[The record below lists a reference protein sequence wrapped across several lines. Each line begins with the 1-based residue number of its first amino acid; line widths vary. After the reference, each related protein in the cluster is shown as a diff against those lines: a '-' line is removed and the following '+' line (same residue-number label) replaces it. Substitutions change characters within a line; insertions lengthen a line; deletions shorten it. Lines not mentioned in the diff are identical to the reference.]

1 MVPLKKSEKSGRMD
15 HIMSI
20 IELPKNYDPSASET
34 DIYRRW
40 EESGYFNPDNCIKD
54 GITAKDAQPFTI
66 SMPPP
71 NVTGTLHLGHAF
83 EHALQDTA
91 IRYQRMRGR
100 RTLWVPGTDHAAIAT
115 NAKYEKILAKEGK
128 SRHDFSR
135 EEYFKQVQAFAL
147 GNQEHILG
155 QLRLIGDS
163 VDWSRLA
170 FTLDEKREHA
180 VRSAFKRMHDDGL
193 IYRGNRIVNWDPKGQ
208 TTISDDEIVYEETQ
222 SALYTFRYAK
232 DFPIPIATTRPETKV
247 GDVAVAVHP
256 DDERYAAY
264 VGKTYSVTFAG
275 TPLTIK
281 VIADKDVDP
290 AYGTGAVGVTPAHSF
305 IDWELAQRHDLPFKK
320 VINEYAR
327 MENASEELNGKKVLE
342 ARTLVIEWLKQ
353 EGLLEKEEAIQNNV
367 SKSDRTGGIIEPLP
381 KLQWFIDVDKPF
393 VLKESKLKDIA
404 PGSTTTLKDIMLS
417 VVRSGEVEILPDHFA
432 KIYTHWAENLRDW
445 CISRQILYGH
455 RIPAWY
461 RDDEITIGE
470 APTGDGWVQDEDTLD
485 TWFSSGLWTFSTLGW
500 PEQTD
505 DLRTYHPTTVIN
517 PGYEILPLWVSRM
530 IMMSGCLLGDIPFHI
545 AYFHGIVRDKD
556 GRKFSKS
563 LNNGIDPLEV
573 IKANGTD
580 ALRMSLIVGVGPG
593 SDLKFDMNKV
603 KAYRHFANKLWNIAR
618 FVLMN
623 LTDDV
628 EEAKLTD
635 ADRAIV
641 DELGAFVADVTQD
654 MEALRLYLA
663 GEKIYHYIWH
673 TFADKIIEESK
684 AKLASEDATI
694 KRSAQRM
701 LRELLL
707 TSLKMLHPFMPFVTE
722 EIWSKVHG
730 GETPKNLLMVQRWP

>member
-1 MVPLKKSEKSGRMD
+1 
-15 HIMSI
+15 
-20 IELPKNYDPSASET
+20 
-34 DIYRRW
+34 
-40 EESGYFNPDNCIKD
+40 
-54 GITAKDAQPFTI
+54 
-66 SMPPP
+66 
-71 NVTGTLHLGHAF
+71 
-83 EHALQDTA
+83 
-91 IRYQRMRGR
+91 
-100 RTLWVPGTDHAAIAT
+100 
-115 NAKYEKILAKEGK
+115 
-128 SRHDFSR
+128 
-135 EEYFKQVQAFAL
+135 
-147 GNQEHILG
+147 
-155 QLRLIGDS
+155 
-163 VDWSRLA
+163 
-170 FTLDEKREHA
+170 
-180 VRSAFKRMHDDGL
+180 
-193 IYRGNRIVNWDPKGQ
+193 
-208 TTISDDEIVYEETQ
+208 
-222 SALYTFRYAK
+222 
-232 DFPIPIATTRPETKV
+232 
-247 GDVAVAVHP
+247 
-256 DDERYAAY
+256 
-264 VGKTYSVTFAG
+264 
-275 TPLTIK
+275 
-281 VIADKDVDP
+281 
-290 AYGTGAVGVTPAHSF
+290 
-305 IDWELAQRHDLPFKK
+305 
-320 VINEYAR
+320 
-327 MENASEELNGKKVLE
+327 
-342 ARTLVIEWLKQ
+342 
-353 EGLLEKEEAIQNNV
+353 
-367 SKSDRTGGIIEPLP
+367 
-381 KLQWFIDVDKPF
+381 
-393 VLKESKLKDIA
+393 
-404 PGSTTTLKDIMLS
+404 
-417 VVRSGEVEILPDHFA
+417 
-432 KIYTHWAENLRDW
+432 
-445 CISRQILYGH
+445 
-455 RIPAWY
+455 
-461 RDDEITIGE
+461 
-470 APTGDGWVQDEDTLD
+470 VQDEDTLD